1 MTLDKT
7 EVSSTPHL
15 SVLQFRGRSTQQTTH
30 NQMNNMSIP
39 VDDEGRRGT
48 EKGEPETKTDAV
60 WFFYLCKHFKPSRK
74 LFLFYLYNFRNTMPL
89 PGPCCKDPDEL
100 I

>member
-1 MTLDKT
+1 MKPLVCFYSLNFSHQTFQGIAPTLIVTRIAMTLDKT

-60 WFFYLCKHFKPSRK
+60 
-74 LFLFYLYNFRNTMPL
+74 
-89 PGPCCKDPDEL
+89 
-100 I
+100 